1 MSNHYKQIGLFI
13 VLGIFAP
20 IFGHAQLQIT
30 GNTTAPSCFGYT
42 DGQVT
47 LDVTGG
53 TAPYSYK
60 WSNGQG
66 GATVFGVSAGVYGVT
81 VSDAANRTANSSF
94 TVSQPAQLVA
104 NITPSGGNCDDNLN
118 FTASATGGTAPYTY
132 IWRNLDN
139 GQTINGG
146 TLSNPIRNT
155 YSLQVIDVKG
165 CTAYKTLAVNG
176 KMEVNLR
183 IENVI
188 CGGDCDG
195 VITALVTGGAFPY
208 IYKWSYQDKTTQA
221 LGPIPG
227 GTYTVTVTDAIGCQK
242 TATGSV
248 IEPEPLKV
256 NAKAIGECTDNASGT
271 VTPTGGKAPYT
282 IKWSTGATTATT
294 NLTQGVHFVTVT
306 DALGCNRSEK
316 VSISKAM
323 SLMVML
329 MQKDFACTSAS
340 VEACIPGGGLG
351 PYTFQWSNGMNTQV
365 IMNVGAGTYAVTVVD
380 GAGCRDSAVTII
392 EAPKALKINASSKN
406 ALCNNNTGSATVE
419 SVENGALP
427 LTYKWSNNQTTTSI
441 TGLAGGD
448 YSVTVTDAK
457 GCTANTKVTVNTEG
471 GISAVAFAKTNA
483 TCNGKTDGSATA
495 QPIGTGP
502 FNYVWSTGAT
512 TAIISNVGAGT
523 YKVSVSNAA
532 GCNTAAAVT
541 IDNAKNLVMKTS
553 TSNAECVANSGAA
566 TVTDITGG
574 VGPFIFRWSNGA
586 STQTATNLSAGTFG
600 VTVTDAQGC
609 SVSQDTIVVKANGST
624 VGVSIDKTDA
634 TCSGLN
640 NGKLSA
646 KATGTAPFKYLWSNG
661 ATTGDINNA
670 AAGTYTVTVT
680 DAAGCK
686 AEARVTIN
694 SGTPLVLTTSTTN
707 AECGVAN
714 GAASVTNVLGGVG
727 PFTYLWSNRQTTQ
740 TATNI
745 IAGAYN
751 VTVTDAQG
759 CQATKDNIVVNANPA
774 NIVATPKVTA
784 ATCKNANGKV
794 EFDISGGKAPYTV
807 RWSGGTNLNNIAGG
821 TYTFTITDAAG
832 CTKEQI
838 VTINA
843 NGTIQAA
850 FTTTPTANA
859 TNKCDSAHYDFKNTT
874 TGATAGATYRWL
886 FSNNRTATTTDA
898 NTTFGGTSG
907 IITLIATSAEGC
919 SDTTRQ
925 TVNLNVVNVD
935 IQDTATTCQ
944 GTNATILVI
953 NNNPNVSVSYRWLPD
968 SLIVSGGTTANPAL
982 RTNTVGIRKVY
993 VDISNGAGCT
1003 KRDSVIL
1010 NALAKDAIKPSD
1022 ISFKQDCDTRRVT
1035 FTNRSP
1041 LGSQYTWRFGDP
1053 TNLNA
1058 TSTEVNP
1065 AYTYGQAGTVTVTL
1079 IPKVACLDTVRLQV
1093 PVRNGAAVS
1102 VSANR
1107 DTTLCAATPF
1117 RLRATST
1124 NAQRF
1129 EWSQSLTFTPLI
1141 GTRDTVTINPANR
1154 TNTYYVRATDTVT
1167 GCTAV
1172 DTVVINNAALRIT
1185 APTAFNACKGVD
1197 TSITIINNTTD
1208 VLTYAWTPTNI
1219 ITGAAN
1225 QNRVVIKIT
1234 NDATLRATVS
1244 NAFGCTQD
1252 LTIPI
1257 TAREVDA
1264 KAFVSDSVIYVDDI
1278 VDLSSSPIGTG
1289 YSFKWLP
1296 ATDIVSPD
1304 SAFSKAAPKVDTKYT
1319 IQVTD
1324 QYGCKDT
1331 ASVTVKV
1338 LTPQCSEPFVFIPKA
1353 FSPNNDNINEKVFVR
1368 GEYLKEEGFEFAIY
1382 NRWGEKVFFT
1392 KSQKEGWDGVHKGAP
1407 VCPDVYGYYVKGICE
1422 KGEVFF
1428 KKGNITVLK

>member
-13 VLGIFAP
+13 VFGIFAP
-20 IFGHAQLQIT
+20 IFLHAQLQISGSGT
-30 GNTTAPSCFGYT
+30 PPSCFGYT

-47 LDVTGG
+47 LNVTGG

-66 GATVFGVSAGVYGVT
+66 GATVFGLSAGVYGVT
-81 VSDAANRTANSSF
+81 VTDAANRTANSSV
-94 TVSQPAQLVA
+94 TVTQPAQLVA
-104 NITPSGGNCDDNLN
+104 NIAPSGGNCDDNMS
-118 FTASATGGTAPYTY
+118 FTPSATGGTAPYTY
-132 IWRNLDN
+132 VWRNLDN
-139 GQTINGG
+139 GQTIN
-146 TLSNPIRNT
+146 TPILSNPTRNT
-155 YSLQVIDVKG
+155 YSLQVTDAKG
-165 CTAYKTLAVNG
+165 CTAYKTVVVNG

-208 IYKWSYQDKTTQA
+208 TYLWSYQNKTTQA
-221 LGPIPG
+221 LSPVPG
-227 GTYTVTVTDAIGCQK
+227 GTYTVTVTDANGCQK
-242 TATGSV
+242 TATGTV
-248 IEPEPLKV
+248 VEPEPLKV

-271 VTPTGGKAPYT
+271 VNPTGGKAPYT

-294 NLTQGVHFVTVT
+294 NLPQGVHFVTVT

-323 SLMVML
+323 GLMVML
-329 MQKDFACTSAS
+329 MQKDFTCTSAS

-365 IMNVGAGTYAVTVVD
+365 IMNVGAGTYKVTVID

-392 EAPKALKINASSKN
+392 EAPKSLKVNASAKN
-406 ALCNNNTGSATVE
+406 ALCNNNTGSATVDN
-419 SVENGALP
+419 VENGAAP
-427 LTYKWSNNQTTTSI
+427 FTYKWSNNLTTASI

-457 GCTANTKVTVNTEG
+457 GCTANAKVTVNTEG
-471 GISAVAFAKTNA
+471 GINAVAFAKTNA
-483 TCNGKTDGSATA
+483 SCGGKTDGSATA
-495 QPIGTGP
+495 QPTGTGP

-512 TAIISNVGAGT
+512 TATISNVAAGT
-523 YKVSVSNAA
+523 YKVSVSNTA
-532 GCNTAAAVT
+532 GCNTTASVN

-553 TSNAECVANSGAA
+553 TSNAECTANSGAA

-574 VGPFIFRWSNGA
+574 TGPFIFRWSNGA
-586 STQTATNLSAGTFG
+586 TTQTASNLSAGTIS

-609 SVSQDTIVVKANGST
+609 SVSQDSIVVKANGST
-624 VGVSIDKTDA
+624 VGVTVDKTDVS
-634 TCSGLN
+634 CSGLN
-640 NGKLSA
+640 NGKLSS

-661 ATTGDINNA
+661 ATTADINNA

-686 AEARVTIN
+686 AEARVTVN
-694 SGTPLVLTTSTTN
+694 SGSNLVLTTSTTN
-707 AECGVAN
+707 AECGTAN

-727 PFTYLWSNRQTTQ
+727 PFMYIWSNRQTTQ

-745 IAGAYN
+745 NAGTYS
-751 VTVTDAQG
+751 VTVTDVQG
-759 CQATKDNIVVNANPA
+759 CQATKDNIVVNANNA
-774 NIVATPKVTA
+774 NIVANPKVTA

-807 RWSGGTNLNNIAGG
+807 RWSGGTNLTNIAAG
-821 TYTFTITDAAG
+821 TYTFTVTDAAG

-843 NGTIQAA
+843 NGNIQAA

-859 TNKCDSAHYDFKNTT
+859 TNKCDSANYDFKNTT
-874 TGATAGATYRWL
+874 TGTTAGATYRWL

-898 NTTFGGTSG
+898 NATFGGTSG

-944 GTNATILVI
+944 GTNATILVR
-953 NNNPNVSVSYRWLPD
+953 NNNPNVSVTYRWLPD
-968 SLIVSGGTTANPAL
+968 SLIVSGGTTANPVL
-982 RTNTVGIRKVY
+982 RTNSVGIRKVY

-1003 KRDSVIL
+1003 KRDSVLL
-1010 NALAKDAIKPSD
+1010 NSLAKDAIKPSD

-1041 LGSQYTWRFGDP
+1041 LASQYTWRFGDP
-1053 TNLNA
+1053 SNPNA
-1058 TSTEVNP
+1058 NSTEVSP
-1065 AYTYGQAGTVTVTL
+1065 VYTYGQAGNITVTL

-1093 PVRNGAAVS
+1093 PVRNGSAVS
-1102 VSANR
+1102 VIANR
-1107 DTTLCAATPF
+1107 DSVVCVATPI
-1117 RLRATST
+1117 RLRATSI
-1124 NAQRF
+1124 NAQRL
-1129 EWSQSLTFTPLI
+1129 EWSQSPTFTPLS
-1141 GTRDTVTINPANR
+1141 GTRDTLSVNPVNR
-1154 TNTYYVRATDTVT
+1154 VNTYYVRATDTIT

-1172 DTVVINNAALRIT
+1172 DTVVINNYALRIT
-1185 APTAFNACKGVD
+1185 APSAFNACKGVD
-1197 TSITIINNTTD
+1197 TSITIENNTPD

-1225 QNRVVIKIT
+1225 QNRVVIKVT

-1244 NAFGCTQD
+1244 NQFGCTQD

-1264 KAFVSDSVIYVDDI
+1264 KAFVSDSVIYVDDK

-1289 YSFKWLP
+1289 YSYKWLP
-1296 ATDIVSPD
+1296 ASDIVSPD
-1304 SAFSKAAPKVDTKYT
+1304 SAFSKAAPKTDTKYT

-1324 QYGCKDT
+1324 QYSCKDT
-1331 ASVTVKV
+1331 ASVNVKV

-1353 FSPNNDNINEKVFVR
+1353 FSPNNDGINEKVFVR

-1392 KSQKEGWDGVHKGAP
+1392 KNQKEGWDGMHKGGF